1 MALECGESWGSI
13 HLLNRGD
20 SEALSILEVYS
31 NMSLGV
37 RSQIEFVGEQ
47 NCTRIS
53 RMFLKFSNEC
63 NLAPISTLFLNKVI
77 LILYG
82 QSIESSKAIL
92 SNT

>member
-1 MALECGESWGSI
+1 
-13 HLLNRGD
+13 
-20 SEALSILEVYS
+20 
-31 NMSLGV
+31 MSLGV

-92 SNT
+92 SNKTAITRAVCFLIRYHLE